1 MSPIGSSCHNT
12 KESGVREMLMQMSK
26 RMLDNNM
33 ESGVRER
40 LMMTGRVGCKMDNN
54 MESKMRE

>member
-1 MSPIGSSCHNT
+1 MKAKRGLDNT
-12 KESGVREMLMQMSK
+12 NESGVREMLMQMLK
-26 RMLDNNM
+26 RMLDNM
-33 ESGVRER
+33 ESRVRER